1 MGDTSGIW
9 WQKPLMLKK
18 SFTFNNEVFE
28 FAEDLFYNLRTGE
41 ISKKKK
47 KKKKKKTNNY
57 GRESTSVIGATL
69 WDLVPIEL
77 KNRVLPTMSKQKQ
90 ITGFRRSALA
100 VSVKLTFNML
110 AIYKN
115 ILLLKL
121 FRNHSI
127 VPLFYYRCV
136 YWNKK
141 INF

>member
-1 MGDTSGIW
+1 MGETSGIW

-41 ISKKKK
+41 IKNKKQKK
-47 KKKKKKTNNY
+47 TTNNY

-90 ITGFRRSALA
+90 ITGFRRSARA
-100 VSVKLTFNML
+100 VSVKHTFNML

-136 YWNKK
+136 CWNKK

>member
-28 FAEDLFYNLRTGE
+28 FAEYLFYNLRTGE
-41 ISKKKK
+41 ISKKKRQ
-47 KKKKKKTNNY
+47 KKKTNNY